1 MKSKGSIMACLILF
15 SFTITTFFNTETISA
30 FSNQVIQRGAT
41 GDDVVELQARLQYNG
56 YYNGKIDG
64 VYGWGTYW
72 AVRNFQDQFGLKEV
86 DGLVG
91 AKTKQTLICKSKYYR
106 EYVME
111 QLNKG
116 NTFTHYGKIPL
127 KYQTKPSKA
136 ATQKARQQAEAR
148 QKQPAEKTTQQQ
160 PKANANKQQN
170 NTPAKARKQPAEK
183 TTQQQPKANA
193 NKQQNNTPA
202 KARKQDAV
210 AANMPAGFSNN
221 DIRLLAQAV
230 YGEARGE
237 PYEGQVAIAAVILNR
252 LNSPLFPNSVAGVI
266 FEPLAF
272 TAVADGQIYMQPNE
286 TARKAVLDAIN
297 GWDPSEEALYYFNP
311 DTATSPWIW
320 GRPQIKRIGKHIFCE

>member
-15 SFTITTFFNTETISA
+15 SFTITTFINTETISA

-91 AKTKQTLICKSKYYR
+91 AKTKHTLICKSKYYR

-136 ATQKARQQAEAR
+136 ATQKARQQAEVR
-148 QKQPAEKTTQQQ
+148 QKQPAEKTT
-160 PKANANKQQN
+160 
-170 NTPAKARKQPAEK
+170 
-183 TTQQQPKANA
+183 QQPKANA

-210 AANMPAGFSNN
+210 AANMPGGFSNN

-286 TARKAVLDAIN
+286 TAREAVLDAIN

>member
-15 SFTITTFFNTETISA
+15 SFTITTFINTETISA

-86 DGLVG
+86 DGSLVG

-148 QKQPAEKTTQQQ
+148 QKQPAEKTTQ
-160 PKANANKQQN
+160 K
-170 NTPAKARKQPAEK
+170 
-183 TTQQQPKANA
+183 PKANA

-210 AANMPAGFSNN
+210 AANMPGGFSNN

-286 TARKAVLDAIN
+286 TAREAVLDAIN

>member
-1 MKSKGSIMACLILF
+1 MACLILF
-15 SFTITTFFNTETISA
+15 SFTIMTFINTETISA

-91 AKTKQTLICKSKYYR
+91 AKTKQTLISKSKYYR

-148 QKQPAEKTTQQQ
+148 QKQPAEKTTQQ
-160 PKANANKQQN
+160 PK
-170 NTPAKARKQPAEK
+170 
-183 TTQQQPKANA
+183 A

-210 AANMPAGFSNN
+210 AANMPGGFSNN
-221 DIRLLAQAV
+221 DIRLLSQAV

-286 TARKAVLDAIN
+286 TAREAVLDAIN

-311 DTATSPWIW
+311 DTATSAWIW

>member
-170 NTPAKARKQPAEK
+170 NTPAKARKQ
-183 TTQQQPKANA
+183 
-193 NKQQNNTPA
+193 
-202 KARKQDAV
+202 DAV
-210 AANMPAGFSNN
+210 AANMPGGFSNN

>member
-1 MKSKGSIMACLILF
+1 MKSKGAIMVCLILF
-15 SFTITTFFNTETISA
+15 SFTITAFSNCEKIYA

-41 GDDVVELQARLQYNG
+41 GDDVIELQARLQYNG

-72 AVRNFQDQFGLKEV
+72 AVRNFQNQFGLKEI

-91 AKTKQTLICKSKYYR
+91 AQTKQILISKSKYYQ
-106 EYVME
+106 EYVVE
-111 QLNKG
+111 QLQKG

-136 ATQKARQQAEAR
+136 ATQQARKKAEAR
-148 QKQPAEKTTQQQ
+148 QTQPDQTQKAQNKSAGNQQ
-160 PKANANKQQN
+160 AQN
-170 NTPAKARKQPAEK
+170 NAPAQKTPEK
-183 TTQQQPKANA
+183 KP
-193 NKQQNNTPA
+193 
-202 KARKQDAV
+202 DAV
-210 AANMPAGFSNN
+210 AANMPGGFSNN
-221 DIRLLAQAV
+221 DIQLLSQAV

-237 PYEGQVAIAAVILNR
+237 SYEGQVAIAAVILNR
-252 LNSPLFPNSVAGVI
+252 INSPLFPNTVAGVI

-286 TARKAVLDAIN
+286 RAKEAVLDAIN
-297 GWDPSEEALYYFNP
+297 GWDPTEEALYYFNP
-311 DTATSPWIW
+311 DTATSEWIW

>member
-170 NTPAKARKQPAEK
+170 NTPAKARKQ
-183 TTQQQPKANA
+183 
-193 NKQQNNTPA
+193 
-202 KARKQDAV
+202 DAV
-210 AANMPAGFSNN
+210 AANMPGGFSNN
-221 DIRLLAQAV
+221 DIRLLAQTV

>member
-1 MKSKGSIMACLILF
+1 MKSKGSTMACLILF
-15 SFTITTFFNTETISA
+15 SFTITTFINTETISA

-170 NTPAKARKQPAEK
+170 NTPAKARKQ
-183 TTQQQPKANA
+183 
-193 NKQQNNTPA
+193 
-202 KARKQDAV
+202 DAV
-210 AANMPAGFSNN
+210 AANMPGGFSNN
-221 DIRLLAQAV
+221 DIRLLAQTV

>member
-1 MKSKGSIMACLILF
+1 MKSKGSIMACIILF
-15 SFTITTFFNTETISA
+15 SFTITTFINTETISA

-148 QKQPAEKTTQQQ
+148 QKQPAEKTTQQ
-160 PKANANKQQN
+160 
-170 NTPAKARKQPAEK
+170 
-183 TTQQQPKANA
+183 PKANA

-210 AANMPAGFSNN
+210 AANMPGGFSNN

-286 TARKAVLDAIN
+286 TAREAVLDAIN

>member
-1 MKSKGSIMACLILF
+1 MKSKGTIMACLILF
-15 SFTITTFFNTETISA
+15 SFTITTFINTETISA

-41 GDDVVELQARLQYNG
+41 GDDVIELQARLQYNG

-91 AKTKQTLICKSKYYR
+91 AKTKQTLISKSKYYR
-106 EYVME
+106 EYVIE
-111 QLNKG
+111 QLQKG

-127 KYQTKPSKA
+127 RYQTKPSKA

-148 QKQPAEKTTQQQ
+148 QKQPAEKTTQQ
-160 PKANANKQQN
+160 PKADKQQN
-170 NTPAKARKQPAEK
+170 NTPAK
-183 TTQQQPKANA
+183 T
-193 NKQQNNTPA
+193 
-202 KARKQDAV
+202 RKQDAV
-210 AANMPAGFSNN
+210 AANMPGGFSNN
-221 DIRLLAQAV
+221 DIRLLSQAV

-237 PYEGQVAIAAVILNR
+237 PYEGQVAVAAVILNR
-252 LNSPLFPNSVAGVI
+252 LNSPLFPNSVAGII

-286 TARKAVLDAIN
+286 TAREAVLDAIN
-297 GWDPSEEALYYFNP
+297 GWDPTEEALYYFNP
-311 DTATSPWIW
+311 DTATSAWIW

>member
-15 SFTITTFFNTETISA
+15 SFTLMMFINTESVSA

-41 GDDVVELQARLQYNG
+41 GDDVIELQARLQYNG

-72 AVRNFQDQFGLKEV
+72 AVRNFQDQFGLKEI

-91 AKTKQTLICKSKYYR
+91 AKTKQTLTSTSKYYR
-106 EYVME
+106 EYVTQ
-111 QLNKG
+111 QLQKG

-127 KYQTKPSKA
+127 KNQTKPSKT

-148 QKQPAEKTTQQQ
+148 QKQPAEKITQQ
-160 PKANANKQQN
+160 PKANQQQNKQN
-170 NTPAKARKQPAEK
+170 NTPAKAK
-183 TTQQQPKANA
+183 
-193 NKQQNNTPA
+193 
-202 KARKQDAV
+202 KQDAV
-210 AANMPAGFSNN
+210 AANMPGGFSNN
-221 DIRLLAQAV
+221 DIQLLSQTV

-252 LNSPLFPNSVAGVI
+252 LNSPLFPNSVAGII

-286 TARKAVLDAIN
+286 TAKKAVLDAIN
-297 GWDPSEEALYYFNP
+297 GWDPTEEALYYFNP
-311 DTATSPWIW
+311 DTATSAWIW

>member
-136 ATQKARQQAEAR
+136 ATQKTRQQAEAR
-148 QKQPAEKTTQQQ
+148 QKQPAEKTT
-160 PKANANKQQN
+160 
-170 NTPAKARKQPAEK
+170 
-183 TTQQQPKANA
+183 QQPKANA

-210 AANMPAGFSNN
+210 AANMPGGFSNN

-286 TARKAVLDAIN
+286 TAREAVLDAIN

>member
-1 MKSKGSIMACLILF
+1 MKSKGTIMACLILF
-15 SFTITTFFNTETISA
+15 SFTITTFINTETISA

-41 GDDVVELQARLQYNG
+41 GDDVIELQARLQYNG

-91 AKTKQTLICKSKYYR
+91 AKTKQTLISKSKYYR

-111 QLNKG
+111 QLQKG

-148 QKQPAEKTTQQQ
+148 QKQPAEKTTQQ
-160 PKANANKQQN
+160 PKVDKQQN
-170 NTPAKARKQPAEK
+170 NTPAK
-183 TTQQQPKANA
+183 T
-193 NKQQNNTPA
+193 
-202 KARKQDAV
+202 RKQDAV
-210 AANMPAGFSNN
+210 AANMPGGFSNN
-221 DIRLLAQAV
+221 DIRLLSQAV

-237 PYEGQVAIAAVILNR
+237 PYEGQVAVAAVILNR
-252 LNSPLFPNSVAGVI
+252 LNSPLFPNSVAGII

-286 TARKAVLDAIN
+286 TAREAVLDAIN
-297 GWDPSEEALYYFNP
+297 GWDPTEEALYYFNP
-311 DTATSPWIW
+311 DTATSAWIW

>member
-15 SFTITTFFNTETISA
+15 SFTITTFINTETISA

-72 AVRNFQDQFGLKEV
+72 AVRNFQDQFGLKEI

-91 AKTKQTLICKSKYYR
+91 AKTKQTLISKSKYYR

-148 QKQPAEKTTQQQ
+148 QKQPAEKTTQQ
-160 PKANANKQQN
+160 PKANANQ
-170 NTPAKARKQPAEK
+170 
-183 TTQQQPKANA
+183 
-193 NKQQNNTPA
+193 QQNNTPA

-210 AANMPAGFSNN
+210 AANMPGGFSNN

-286 TARKAVLDAIN
+286 TAREAVLDAIN

>member
-15 SFTITTFFNTETISA
+15 SFTITTFINTETISA

-91 AKTKQTLICKSKYYR
+91 AKTKHTLICKSKYYR

-148 QKQPAEKTTQQQ
+148 QKQPAEKTTQQ

-170 NTPAKARKQPAEK
+170 NTPS
-183 TTQQQPKANA
+183 
-193 NKQQNNTPA
+193 

-210 AANMPAGFSNN
+210 AANMPGGFSNN

-286 TARKAVLDAIN
+286 TAREAVLDAIN

>member
-1 MKSKGSIMACLILF
+1 
-15 SFTITTFFNTETISA
+15 
-30 FSNQVIQRGAT
+30 
-41 GDDVVELQARLQYNG
+41 VVELQARLQYNG

-148 QKQPAEKTTQQQ
+148 QKQPAEKTTQQ
-160 PKANANKQQN
+160 
-170 NTPAKARKQPAEK
+170 
-183 TTQQQPKANA
+183 PKANA

-210 AANMPAGFSNN
+210 AANMPGGFSNN

-286 TARKAVLDAIN
+286 TAREAVLDAIN

>member
-1 MKSKGSIMACLILF
+1 MKSKGSIMACFILF
-15 SFTITTFFNTETISA
+15 SFIITTFINTETISA

-72 AVRNFQDQFGLKEV
+72 AVRNFQDQFGLKEI

-148 QKQPAEKTTQQQ
+148 QKQPAEKIAQQ
-160 PKANANKQQN
+160 PKANQQQNNKQQNNQKQNNQQQN
-170 NTPAKARKQPAEK
+170 NTPAK
-183 TTQQQPKANA
+183 T
-193 NKQQNNTPA
+193 
-202 KARKQDAV
+202 RKQDAV
-210 AANMPAGFSNN
+210 AANMPGGFSNN
-221 DIRLLAQAV
+221 DIRLLSQAV

-252 LNSPLFPNSVAGVI
+252 MNSPLFPNSVAGVI

-272 TAVADGQIYMQPNE
+272 TAVADGQIYMQPNA

>member
-15 SFTITTFFNTETISA
+15 SFTITTFINTETISA

-148 QKQPAEKTTQQQ
+148 QKQKTTQ
-160 PKANANKQQN
+160 K
-170 NTPAKARKQPAEK
+170 
-183 TTQQQPKANA
+183 PKANA

-210 AANMPAGFSNN
+210 AANMPGGFSNN

-286 TARKAVLDAIN
+286 TAREAVLDAIN

>member
-1 MKSKGSIMACLILF
+1 MSHPF
-15 SFTITTFFNTETISA
+15 SFTITTFINTETISA

-148 QKQPAEKTTQQQ
+148 QKQPAEKTTQ
-160 PKANANKQQN
+160 K
-170 NTPAKARKQPAEK
+170 
-183 TTQQQPKANA
+183 PKANA

-210 AANMPAGFSNN
+210 AANMPGGFSNN

-286 TARKAVLDAIN
+286 TAREAVLDAIN

>member
-15 SFTITTFFNTETISA
+15 SFTITTFINTETISA
-30 FSNQVIQRGAT
+30 FSKQVIQRGAT

-106 EYVME
+106 DYVME

-148 QKQPAEKTTQQQ
+148 QKQPAEKTTQQ
-160 PKANANKQQN
+160 
-170 NTPAKARKQPAEK
+170 
-183 TTQQQPKANA
+183 PKANA

-210 AANMPAGFSNN
+210 AANMPGGFSNN

-286 TARKAVLDAIN
+286 TAREAVLDAIN

>member
-15 SFTITTFFNTETISA
+15 SFTITTFINTETISA

-148 QKQPAEKTTQQQ
+148 QKQPAEKTTQQ
-160 PKANANKQQN
+160 
-170 NTPAKARKQPAEK
+170 
-183 TTQQQPKANA
+183 PKANA

-210 AANMPAGFSNN
+210 AANMPGGFSNN

-286 TARKAVLDAIN
+286 TAREAVLDAIN

>member
-15 SFTITTFFNTETISA
+15 SFTITTFFNTETITA

-136 ATQKARQQAEAR
+136 ATQKAKQQAEAR
-148 QKQPAEKTTQQQ
+148 QKQPAEKTT
-160 PKANANKQQN
+160 
-170 NTPAKARKQPAEK
+170 
-183 TTQQQPKANA
+183 QQPKANA

-210 AANMPAGFSNN
+210 AANMPGGFSNN

-286 TARKAVLDAIN
+286 TAREAVLDAIN

>member
-1 MKSKGSIMACLILF
+1 MKSKGSIMACIILF
-15 SFTITTFFNTETISA
+15 SFTITTFINTETISA

-148 QKQPAEKTTQQQ
+148 QKQPAEKTTQQ
-160 PKANANKQQN
+160 
-170 NTPAKARKQPAEK
+170 
-183 TTQQQPKANA
+183 PKANA

-210 AANMPAGFSNN
+210 AANMPGGFSNN

-286 TARKAVLDAIN
+286 TAREAVLDAIN

-320 GRPQIKRIGKHIFCE
+320 GRPQIKRIGKHIFCK

>member
-15 SFTITTFFNTETISA
+15 SFIITTFINTETISA

-41 GDDVVELQARLQYNG
+41 GDDVIELQARLQYNG

-91 AKTKQTLICKSKYYR
+91 AQTKLTLISKSKYYR

-111 QLNKG
+111 QLQKG
-116 NTFTHYGKIPL
+116 NKFTHYGKIPL
-127 KYQTKPSKA
+127 KYQTKPSKT
-136 ATQKARQQAEAR
+136 ATQKARQQAETR
-148 QKQPAEKTTQQQ
+148 QKQPAEKITQQPQ
-160 PKANANKQQN
+160 ANKQQN
-170 NTPAKARKQPAEK
+170 N
-183 TTQQQPKANA
+183 
-193 NKQQNNTPA
+193 NTPA
-202 KARKQDAV
+202 KTRKQDAV
-210 AANMPAGFSNN
+210 AANMPGGFSNN
-221 DIRLLAQAV
+221 DIRLLSQAV

-252 LNSPLFPNSVAGVI
+252 LNSPLFPNSIAGVI

-286 TARKAVLDAIN
+286 TAREAVLDAIN

-311 DTATSPWIW
+311 DTATSAWIW

>member
-15 SFTITTFFNTETISA
+15 SFTITTFINTETISA

-91 AKTKQTLICKSKYYR
+91 AKTKHTLICKSKYYR

-148 QKQPAEKTTQQQ
+148 QKQPAEKTTQQ
-160 PKANANKQQN
+160 
-170 NTPAKARKQPAEK
+170 
-183 TTQQQPKANA
+183 PKANA

-210 AANMPAGFSNN
+210 AANMPGGFSNN

-286 TARKAVLDAIN
+286 TAREAVLDAIN

>member
-15 SFTITTFFNTETISA
+15 SFTITTFINTETISA

-91 AKTKQTLICKSKYYR
+91 AKTKQTLISKSKYYR

-148 QKQPAEKTTQQQ
+148 QKQPAEKTTQQ
-160 PKANANKQQN
+160 PKANQ
-170 NTPAKARKQPAEK
+170 
-183 TTQQQPKANA
+183 
-193 NKQQNNTPA
+193 QQNNTPA

-210 AANMPAGFSNN
+210 AANMPGGFSNN
-221 DIRLLAQAV
+221 DIRLLSQAV

-286 TARKAVLDAIN
+286 TAREAVMDAIN

>member
-15 SFTITTFFNTETISA
+15 SFIITTFINTETISA

-91 AKTKQTLICKSKYYR
+91 AKTKHTLICKSKYYR

-148 QKQPAEKTTQQQ
+148 QKQPAEKTTQQ
-160 PKANANKQQN
+160 
-170 NTPAKARKQPAEK
+170 
-183 TTQQQPKANA
+183 PKANA

-210 AANMPAGFSNN
+210 AANMPGGFSNN

-286 TARKAVLDAIN
+286 TAREAVLDAIN

>member
-1 MKSKGSIMACLILF
+1 MKSKGSIMVCLILF
-15 SFTITTFFNTETISA
+15 SFTITTFINTETISA

-136 ATQKARQQAEAR
+136 ATQKAKQQAEAR
-148 QKQPAEKTTQQQ
+148 Q
-160 PKANANKQQN
+160 
-170 NTPAKARKQPAEK
+170 KQPAEK

-210 AANMPAGFSNN
+210 AANMPGGFSNN

-286 TARKAVLDAIN
+286 TAREAVLDAIN

>member
-1 MKSKGSIMACLILF
+1 MKSKGTIMACLILF
-15 SFTITTFFNTETISA
+15 SFTITTFINTETISA

-41 GDDVVELQARLQYNG
+41 GDDVIELQARLQYNG

-72 AVRNFQDQFGLKEV
+72 AVRNFQDQFGLKEI

-91 AKTKQTLICKSKYYR
+91 AKTKQTLISKSKYYR

-111 QLNKG
+111 QLQKG

-148 QKQPAEKTTQQQ
+148 QKQPAEKTTQQ
-160 PKANANKQQN
+160 PKADKQQN
-170 NTPAKARKQPAEK
+170 NTPAK
-183 TTQQQPKANA
+183 T
-193 NKQQNNTPA
+193 
-202 KARKQDAV
+202 RKQDAV
-210 AANMPAGFSNN
+210 AANMPGGFSNN
-221 DIRLLAQAV
+221 DIRLLSQAV

-237 PYEGQVAIAAVILNR
+237 PYEGQVAVAAVILNR
-252 LNSPLFPNSVAGVI
+252 LNSPLFPNSVAGII

-286 TARKAVLDAIN
+286 TAREAVLDAIN
-297 GWDPSEEALYYFNP
+297 GWDPTEEALYYFNP
-311 DTATSPWIW
+311 DTATSAWIW
-320 GRPQIKRIGKHIFCE
+320 GRPQIKRIGKHVFCE

>member
-148 QKQPAEKTTQQQ
+148 QKQPAEKTTQQPQ
-160 PKANANKQQN
+160 
-170 NTPAKARKQPAEK
+170 
-183 TTQQQPKANA
+183 ANA

-210 AANMPAGFSNN
+210 AANMPGGFSNN

-286 TARKAVLDAIN
+286 TAREAVLDAIN

>member
-148 QKQPAEKTTQQQ
+148 QKQPAEKTTQQ

-170 NTPAKARKQPAEK
+170 NTPV
-183 TTQQQPKANA
+183 
-193 NKQQNNTPA
+193 

-210 AANMPAGFSNN
+210 AANMPGGFSNN

-286 TARKAVLDAIN
+286 TAREAVLDAIN

>member
-1 MKSKGSIMACLILF
+1 MACLILF
-15 SFTITTFFNTETISA
+15 SFTITTFINTETISA

-148 QKQPAEKTTQQQ
+148 QKQPAEKTTQQ
-160 PKANANKQQN
+160 
-170 NTPAKARKQPAEK
+170 
-183 TTQQQPKANA
+183 PKANA

-210 AANMPAGFSNN
+210 AANMPGGFSNN

-286 TARKAVLDAIN
+286 TAREAVLDAIN

>member
-1 MKSKGSIMACLILF
+1 MKSKGTIMACLILF
-15 SFTITTFFNTETISA
+15 SFTITTFINTETISA

-41 GDDVVELQARLQYNG
+41 GDDVIELQARLQYNG

-91 AKTKQTLICKSKYYR
+91 AKTKQTLISKSKYYR

-111 QLNKG
+111 QLQKG

-148 QKQPAEKTTQQQ
+148 QKQPAEKTTQQ
-160 PKANANKQQN
+160 PKADKQQN
-170 NTPAKARKQPAEK
+170 NTPAK
-183 TTQQQPKANA
+183 T
-193 NKQQNNTPA
+193 
-202 KARKQDAV
+202 RKQDAV
-210 AANMPAGFSNN
+210 AANMPGGFSNN
-221 DIRLLAQAV
+221 DIRLLSQAV

-237 PYEGQVAIAAVILNR
+237 PYEGQVAVAAVILNR
-252 LNSPLFPNSVAGVI
+252 LNSPLFPNSVAGII

-286 TARKAVLDAIN
+286 TAREAVLDAIN
-297 GWDPSEEALYYFNP
+297 GWDPTEEALYYFNP
-311 DTATSPWIW
+311 DTATSAWIW

>member
-15 SFTITTFFNTETISA
+15 SFTITTFINTETISA

-41 GDDVVELQARLQYNG
+41 GDDVVELQARQYNG

-64 VYGWGTYW
+64 VYGWGTY
-72 AVRNFQDQFGLKEV
+72 RNFQDQFGLKEV

-148 QKQPAEKTTQQQ
+148 QKQPAEKTTQ
-160 PKANANKQQN
+160 K
-170 NTPAKARKQPAEK
+170 
-183 TTQQQPKANA
+183 PKANA

-210 AANMPAGFSNN
+210 AANMPGGFSNN

-286 TARKAVLDAIN
+286 TAREAVLDAIN